1 MIPNRITAVT
11 LGARDADALAA
22 FYRALGWRE
31 AISAD
36 GFFAFETRGI
46 VFTLWPLDLLAE
58 AAGLE
63 AHPQGFRG
71 SNLALNVDARDEVD
85 AAIEAARA
93 VGATITR
100 EPTDEEWGG
109 RSAYFT
115 DPEENLWE
123 VAWVPPDSEMARLVR
138 DAAGS

>member
-1 MIPNRITAVT
+1 VISNRITVVT
-11 LGARDADALAA
+11 LGARDADALAD

-31 AISAD
+31 AVAAD
-36 GFFAFETRGI
+36 GFHAFETRGI
-46 VFTLWPLDLLAE
+46 VFTVWPLGLLAA

-63 AHPQGFRG
+63 PLEQGFRG
-71 SNLALNVDARDEVD
+71 SNLALNVDERDEVD
-85 AAIEAARA
+85 ATIEGARA
-93 VGATITR
+93 AGARITR

-138 DAAGS
+138 EATG